1 MQTANILQQLGDPS
15 FEDGQTIERFSQKEY
30 LVQWFSGS
38 MLPITS
44 IDLSAITSIETDPI
58 TGTVYTATTSVTDQ
72 QIPLDE
78 AGHRIRA
85 YTDLYGWVFRPKF
98 DKHGH
103 TVQVAVSFV
112 CNMDFK
118 YALPQHVLQTWMDT
132 SLQSITHMH
141 HYLSQYGCPPYIRR
155 VAGKVV
161 QEGFDAL
168 TNNYQI
174 IFIAKHQPSNSY
186 RARKQQQRQQSS
198 SLWCTDIRFHR
209 TMFPHGLDIKIMPEN
224 IARVQVSPKEQKSI
238 KIFTT
243 DEAIDGK
250 QVTFTLTPLHHNEA
264 THYTTY
270 RYNGELFTQKQLQAI
285 DNSSKSE
292 DGETTATS
300 EPPTPNA
307 TTTQFIKQII
317 VDGESS
323 LSSTST
329 AGINDTVT
337 EAVVRA
343 LEKEG
348 EKQKQDVAPSITV
361 TKVEIEKIFKKD
373 VNEEKKKKEASTEE
387 IEALPIPLKVPKG
400 YLLVPEHQVNVV
412 YIVICFGS

>member
-1 MQTANILQQLGDPS
+1 
-15 FEDGQTIERFSQKEY
+15 
-30 LVQWFSGS
+30 
-38 MLPITS
+38 MLPIVS
-44 IDLSAITSIETDPI
+44 VDLSAITSIETDPV
-58 TGTVYTATTSVTDQ
+58 TGTVYTATASVTDQ
-72 QIPLDE
+72 QIPPDKV
-78 AGHRIRA
+78 GHRIRA

-98 DKHGH
+98 DKHGR
-103 TVQVAVSFV
+103 TIQVAVSFV

-118 YALPQHVLQTWMDT
+118 CALPQRVLQTWMDT
-132 SLQSITHMH
+132 SLQSITNMH
-141 HYLSQYGCPPYIRR
+141 QYLSQYGCPPYIRR

-186 RARKQQQRQQSS
+186 RARKQQQQQNS

-270 RYNGELFTQKQLQAI
+270 RYNGELFTQQQPQAI

-292 DGETTATS
+292 DGETTASS

-307 TTTQFIKQII
+307 TTTKFIKQII

-323 LSSTST
+323 LLSTST
-329 AGINDTVT
+329 AGANNTIA
-337 EAVVRA
+337 EAVVKA
-343 LEKEG
+343 LGKEDD
-348 EKQKQDVAPSITV
+348 KQKQDVAPSITV
-361 TKVEIEKIFKKD
+361 AKVEIEKILKKD
-373 VNEEKKKKEASTEE
+373 VNEEKKKKTTTEE
-387 IEALPIPLKVPKG
+387 LEVLPIPLNVPKG

-412 YIVICFGS
+412 YVVIYFGS

>member
-1 MQTANILQQLGDPS
+1 MQQTGDSS
-15 FEDGQTIERFSQKEY
+15 FEGGQTIERFSQKEY

-38 MLPITS
+38 MLPIAS
-44 IDLSAITSIETDPI
+44 VDLSAITSIETDPI

-72 QIPLDE
+72 QIPPDE
-78 AGHRIRA
+78 VGHRIRA

-98 DKHGH
+98 DRNGR

-118 YALPQHVLQTWMDT
+118 CALPQHVLQTWMDT

-141 HYLSQYGCPPYIRR
+141 QYLSQYGCPPYIRR

-174 IFIAKHQPSNSY
+174 TFIAKHQPSNSY
-186 RARKQQQRQQSS
+186 RARKQQKQQQTT

-209 TMFPHGLDIKIMPEN
+209 TMFPHGLDIKITPKN

-243 DEAIDGK
+243 DEVIDGK

-270 RYNGELFTQKQLQAI
+270 RYNGELFTQQQPQAI

-292 DGETTATS
+292 DGETTASS

-307 TTTQFIKQII
+307 TTTKFIKQII
-317 VDGESS
+317 VNGESS

-329 AGINDTVT
+329 AGTNETIA
-337 EAVVRA
+337 EAVIKA
-343 LEKEG
+343 FEEEG

-361 TKVEIEKIFKKD
+361 AKVEIEKIFKKD
-373 VNEEKKKKEASTEE
+373 MNEEMKKNAATEE
-387 IEALPIPLKVPKG
+387 IEKLPIPLNVPKG

>member
-1 MQTANILQQLGDPS
+1 
-15 FEDGQTIERFSQKEY
+15 
-30 LVQWFSGS
+30 
-38 MLPITS
+38 MLPIAS
-44 IDLSAITSIETDPI
+44 VDLSAITSIETDPI

-72 QIPLDE
+72 QVPPDE
-78 AGHRIRA
+78 VSHRIRA

-98 DKHGH
+98 DKHGR

-141 HYLSQYGCPPYIRR
+141 HYLTQYGCPPYIRR

-168 TNNYQI
+168 TNNYQVV
-174 IFIAKHQPSNSY
+174 FIAKHQPSNSY
-186 RARKQQQRQQSS
+186 RARKQNQNS

-209 TMFPHGLDIKIMPEN
+209 TMFPHGLDIKIVPEN
-224 IARVQVSPKEQKSI
+224 VARVQISPKEQKSI

-243 DEAIDGK
+243 DATIDGK
-250 QVTFTLTPLHHNEA
+250 QVTFTLTPLYHSEA

-270 RYNGELFTQKQLQAI
+270 KYNGELFTQQQPQAI
-285 DNSSKSE
+285 LDNSSKS
-292 DGETTATS
+292 DGETTASS
-300 EPPTPNA
+300 EPNTPNA
-307 TTTQFIKQII
+307 ATTKFASNKQKII

-329 AGINDTVT
+329 AGASAPIPAADASLATTATVVA
-337 EAVVRA
+337 EAVVKV
-343 LEKEG
+343 LDKEA
-348 EKQKQDVAPSITV
+348 DITATAPSITV
-361 TKVEIEKIFKKD
+361 TKVEIEKIL
-373 VNEEKKKKEASTEE
+373 KKEDAQHKVDEE
-387 IEALPIPLKVPKG
+387 EQKDALPIPLKVPKG
-400 YLLVPEHQVNVV
+400 YLLVPEHQVCAYTAALCINVLRLT
-412 YIVICFGS
+412 